1 MTWDSAIIPQV
12 IAEPAL
18 YPGGKEPITFGEG
31 TGDSRAEYFA
41 RYTNA
46 ALGRTK
52 TLYMKWARLGNAM
65 SSQCQQLN
73 RLFSQCVDGNQIKIP
88 KNLEDPPEPKQ
99 TVAPFILDAL
109 HDACTEQ
116 IRHASSLIPE
126 VQDDPDIMDMLM
138 TRDKMAISE
147 FELLQAVLR

>member
-1 MTWDSAIIPQV
+1 
-12 IAEPAL
+12 
-18 YPGGKEPITFGEG
+18 
-31 TGDSRAEYFA
+31 
-41 RYTNA
+41 
-46 ALGRTK
+46 
-52 TLYMKWARLGNAM
+52 M